1 MSALSTT
8 PPYGM
13 TAIRQIQATNTHS
26 RPGKPTSRL
35 AKRKESTY
43 VYFLEK
49 VDPVL
54 GDCITHLLIEQP
66 NDVPYAMINYFKL
79 LQAKQAANSSGVDDL
94 LQPAQWSA
102 IKPKKEMKLFL
113 AMNIAPIVSKLVNR
127 IALSLPEDVLA
138 YIVNELESMM
148 TESALLPD
156 IQVTPSA
163 PELPVQQVEQQEA
176 KDSADVDSKVLMA
189 ETAIAP
195 PIQPISTPIT
205 APAEPLGKPKQINIG
220 VFGVGN
226 AGKTT
231 LLNILQGK
239 FDPHP
244 KATAG
249 FRPVSMQLS
258 EDCKV

>member
-1 MSALSTT
+1 MSALSTS

-26 RPGKPTSRL
+26 KPSKPTSRL

-79 LQAKQAANSSGVDDL
+79 LQAKQAANSSADDL
-94 LQPAQWSA
+94 LQPAQWPA

-113 AMNIAPIVSKLVNR
+113 ATNIAPIVSKLVNR
-127 IALSLPEDVLA
+127 IALSLPEDVLG
-138 YIVNELESMM
+138 YIVKELEDMM

-156 IQVTPSA
+156 YPQDNNQAT
-163 PELPVQQVEQQEA
+163 LPVPEQPVEQVEQEPINL
-176 KDSADVDSKVLMA
+176 ADVCGNIHKTES
-189 ETAIAP
+189 AITP
-195 PIQPISTPIT
+195 P
-205 APAEPLGKPKQINIG
+205 
-220 VFGVGN
+220 
-226 AGKTT
+226 
-231 LLNILQGK
+231 
-239 FDPHP
+239 
-244 KATAG
+244 
-249 FRPVSMQLS
+249 
-258 EDCKV
+258 